1 MRNKYLLIAVT
12 LAVASGIAIAVLLSS
27 LIPTVMVVK
36 VKNDIE
42 PGSILKGNLYT
53 EKVSQAAVPPGSVRD
68 ISKVEKYHSSA
79 TLLKGDILRESHI
92 AELKN
97 GGTLAARL
105 NLMNMKDRLG
115 YALDPEIT
123 KGLNLE
129 IGDLLQICAV
139 SKYYQ
144 ESASISSEKI
154 VEVEA
159 PLILIEAAPV
169 ISTPAGDTEEKE
181 KQSIVVALSGEEFQ
195 LITQAG
201 KIATLKGAVLPVGYK
216 VVQTG
221 TFDEKMQ
228 NLMAF
233 LQIKEVK

>member
-1 MRNKYLLIAVT
+1 MRNKFLLIAVA
-12 LAVASGIAIAVLLSS
+12 LAVASGIAVAVLLSS
-27 LIPTVMVVK
+27 LVPTVVVVK
-36 VKNDIE
+36 TKNNIE

-129 IGDLLQICAV
+129 IGDMLQICAV

-144 ESASISSEKI
+144 ESASVSEKI

-169 ISTPAGDTEEKE
+169 ISTPIGDTEEKE

-201 KIATLKGAVLPVGYK
+201 KIAALKAAVLPVGYK

-221 TFDEKMQ
+221 TFDEKME

>member
-1 MRNKYLLIAVT
+1 MRNKFLLVAVA

-27 LIPTVMVVK
+27 LVPTVIVVK
-36 VKNDIE
+36 AKNDIE
-42 PGSILKGNLYT
+42 PGNILKGSLYT
-53 EKVSQAAVPPGSVRD
+53 EKVSQAAVPPGSIRD

-79 TLLKGDILRESHI
+79 TLAKGDILREIHI
-92 AELKN
+92 AELKD

-105 NLMNMKDRLG
+105 NIMNMKDRVG
-115 YALDPEIT
+115 YALEPEIT
-123 KGLNLE
+123 KGLSLG

-144 ESASISSEKI
+144 ESASVSEKI

-159 PLILIEAAPV
+159 PIILIEAAPV
-169 ISTPAGDTEEKE
+169 IFTPIGDTEEKE
-181 KQSIVVALSGEEFQ
+181 KQSIVVALNGEEFQ

-201 KIATLKGAVLPVGYK
+201 KIATLKAAVLPVGYK
-216 VVQTG
+216 PTQTAN
-221 TFDEKMQ
+221 FDEKMK